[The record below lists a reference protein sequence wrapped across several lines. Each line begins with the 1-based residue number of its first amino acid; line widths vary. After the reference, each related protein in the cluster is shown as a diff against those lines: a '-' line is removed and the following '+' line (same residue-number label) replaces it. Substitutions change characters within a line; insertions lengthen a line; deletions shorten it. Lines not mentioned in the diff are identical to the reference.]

1 MKTTSC
7 PCESGLPFSRCCGP
21 LLAGEHVAATAEA
34 LMRSRYTAFAR
45 RDAAY
50 LQRTWHG
57 STRPAVLDLEESP
70 APKWIGLSILAH
82 HQSSGDRAQVEFV
95 ARYRIGGRARR
106 LHETSRFVREQD
118 RWYYIDGDVGE
129 DSGGSAR
136 GQAQP

>member
-21 LLAGEHVAATAEA
+21 LLAGECTAATAEA

-50 LQRTWHG
+50 LQRTWHD

-82 HQSSGDRAQVEFV
+82 RQSSDDRAQVEFV
-95 ARYRIGGRARR
+95 ARYRVGGRAGR
-106 LHETSRFVREQD
+106 LHETSRFVREQG

-129 DSGGSAR
+129 DAGGPAR